1 MLLRCSREVVEML
14 LEEQYSFHDGVSC
27 YPNGAELQ

>member
-14 LEEQYSFHDGVSC
+14 LEEQYSFHGVSC